1 MKGWMPMPAAI
12 GIATSARIVDAVIH
26 GTKKWRTK
34 AIAATTKTK
43 PSDDGRHLRLHR
55 IDQPGVDVEGREDGL
70 EAQDHAAVHEEPE
83 GPPGLQ
89 GALVE
94 TPYHEEAEE
103 GPPASG
109 GDAVEITRHG
119 PDDEGDQDGG
129 APDLGRGERAE
140 HGPLKAH
147 GIQVHPSRAVGA
159 KMRRIAV

>member
-34 AIAATTKTK
+34 AIAATTRTK

-103 GPPASG
+103 GPHRQPAGAMPWRSRVMDPTMRAIRTAALQISAVVSG
-109 GDAVEITRHG
+109 
-119 PDDEGDQDGG
+119 
-129 APDLGRGERAE
+129 
-140 HGPLKAH
+140 
-147 GIQVHPSRAVGA
+147 PSTAR
-159 KMRRIAV
+159 